1 MSGVL
6 ICADT
11 TRSPEMRHE
20 VPVAIPDAFLYA
32 EQNGRRVAVVSSLEA
47 ERINAAEPG
56 IEVITPDALGADELL
71 AEGVPVDEM
80 LLRVYARACR
90 ELEIT
95 SATVPSTFPLELAD
109 RLRADGVDVQPD
121 RKLFDLRRRSK
132 NATEIA
138 GLRRAQL
145 ACEAALD
152 SAREMLRSATTDG
165 TLVLGGKPLTCERIR
180 TEVERIFGEHGAFA
194 DEFTVSHGAQTA
206 IGHEAGHGAILA
218 GEPIVFDLFPRDR
231 ATGVFTDM
239 TRTYVVGEPPAE
251 IAEWHALCK
260 EALDRVAAAV
270 KPGVNGRT
278 LMKIAA
284 DLFEEHGHPTQF
296 TKKPGEVLD
305 RGFFHSL
312 GHGVGL
318 EVHEHPYLSRVGD
331 DLVEGDVIAIEP
343 GLYRPGLGGVR
354 LEDIAIVTA
363 DGIDV
368 VTNYPYEL
376 AP

>member
-1 MSGVL
+1 MRNEELDRPLEGVEELAHLRFLVGPEDRHAADYRIRAVSGVL
-6 ICADT
+6 ICADS

-47 ERINAAEPG
+47 VRINAADPG

-90 ELEIT
+90 ELGIT
-95 SATVPSTFPLELAD
+95 SAAVPSTFPLELAD
-109 RLRADGVDVQPD
+109 RLRADGIDVQPD
-121 RKLFDLRRRSK
+121 RELFDLRRRSK

-138 GLRRAQL
+138 GLRRAQR

-152 SAREMLRSATTDG
+152 SRAGDAPQRDESNG
-165 TLVLGGKPLTCERIR
+165 TLVLDGEPLTCERIKM
-180 TEVERIFGEHGAFA
+180 EVERIFGEHGAFA

-206 IGHEAGHGAILA
+206 IGHESGHGAILA

-251 IAEWHALCK
+251 IASGTGSA
-260 EALDRVAAAV
+260 R
-270 KPGVNGRT
+270 R
-278 LMKIAA
+278 
-284 DLFEEHGHPTQF
+284 
-296 TKKPGEVLD
+296 
-305 RGFFHSL
+305 RS
-312 GHGVGL
+312 
-318 EVHEHPYLSRVGD
+318 
-331 DLVEGDVIAIEP
+331 
-343 GLYRPGLGGVR
+343 
-354 LEDIAIVTA
+354 TA
-363 DGIDV
+363 SSPRSSPASTG
-368 VTNYPYEL
+368 
-376 AP
+376 AR